1 MKKISCSLI
10 ALLAT
15 TTVAF
20 ANTTPIDQ
28 LSYTTSNN
36 EVTITGFAPHA
47 NVSDLNIPATI
58 NGNPVTTIAEMS
70 FQFLN
75 TITSITLPDSIQTIE
90 NRAFRHCDALT
101 SLTLSA
107 NLQTIGSEA
116 FNGCTALSSHVILPD
131 SLQSIESRAFQSCSS
146 IPSITLPASLQSI
159 GNEPFYRCLSLT
171 NLTVDANN
179 SSFKSINNVLFNKS
193 GTELHQYALGLTAS
207 SYTAPNNVE
216 TISDGAFSGSSLQS
230 ITLPDSVH
238 TIGNYVFQ
246 GCRSL
251 TSVTLPNN
259 LQSIGYFAFADC
271 RSLTSLTLP
280 DPVESIGISTFDG
293 CTSLSSLTLSS
304 SLKTISNR
312 ALYNCPELTSLTV
325 PASVTSIGNEVFAFC
340 SKLESIT
347 FLSSTPPT
355 VGSTIFHRVAPS
367 AIVYV
372 HPSATGFGATFE
384 GLPVENFETDDPP
397 TIQAIA
403 YQNGN
408 LLITLNEGTSGI
420 TVEETADITTD
431 NWTPISP
438 TIDNGAFQLPT
449 THTHRY
455 FRFTN

>member
-10 ALLAT
+10 AVLA

-20 ANTTPIDQ
+20 ANTTPSNL

-47 NVSDLNIPATI
+47 NVTDLNIPATI
-58 NGNPVTTIAEMS
+58 NGNPVTTIGDSA
-70 FQFLN
+70 FDFRIH
-75 TITSITLPDSIQTIE
+75 ITSITLPDSIQTIE
-90 NRAFRHCDALT
+90 NRAFRYCESIT

-107 NLQTIGSEA
+107 NLQTIGDDA

-131 SLQSIESRAFQSCSS
+131 SLQSIGSGAFRTCTS

-159 GNEPFYRCLSLT
+159 GNEPFNHCRSLT

-230 ITLPDSVH
+230 ITLPDTLH
-238 TIGNYVFQ
+238 TIGNY
-246 GCRSL
+246 
-251 TSVTLPNN
+251 
-259 LQSIGYFAFADC
+259 AFNSC
-271 RSLTSLTLP
+271 TSLTSLTLP
-280 DPVESIGISTFDG
+280 DSVESIETSTFNG

-304 SLKTISNR
+304 SLQTIGNQ
-312 ALYNCPELTSLTV
+312 AIYNCPELTSITL
-325 PASVTSIGNEVFAFC
+325 PASVTSIDNEAFAFC

-355 VGSTIFHRVAPS
+355 VGSTIFRSLPSS